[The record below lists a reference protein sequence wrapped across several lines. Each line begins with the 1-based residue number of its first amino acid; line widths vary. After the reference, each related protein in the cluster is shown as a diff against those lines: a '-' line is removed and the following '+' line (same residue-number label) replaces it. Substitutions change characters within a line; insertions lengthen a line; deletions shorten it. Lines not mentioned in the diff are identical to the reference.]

1 MLVSDI
7 MHAKVRTAGA
17 EDTFADVA
25 KVMRSNGIS
34 SVVVLEKGKK
44 LAGIVTERDIVNL
57 VAAGGDPHSVKVAH
71 GMTRR
76 GLETVGP
83 KVDIAEAADK
93 MVSLNIRH
101 LPVVDRGKVVGI
113 GSIPGPDEMGRRG
126 AQRRTRDARHRQV
139 PEGAPRGER
148 APEATPDERLRPAQP
163 SVRSGRGAVVARGA
177 AEGLARMLEG
187 AELRDVAREQERHGP
202 IEGDPHLP
210 TQRRHVEQVV
220 RAVQDQAAKPFTR
233 IPIGSATPS

>member
-7 MHAKVRTAGA
+7 MHAKVRTADA
-17 EDTFADVA
+17 DDTFADVA

-83 KVDIAEAADK
+83 KVDIAEAADR

-101 LPVVDRGKVVGI
+101 LPVVDRGKDVGI
-113 GSIPGPDEMGRRG
+113 ISIRDL
-126 AQRRTRDARHRQV
+126 TRW
-139 PEGAPRGER
+139 
-148 APEATPDERLRPAQP
+148 
-163 SVRSGRGAVVARGA
+163 A
-177 AEGLARMLEG
+177 AEELSAGHEMPDIARSQKALR
-187 AELRDVAREQERHGP
+187 AASELQK
-202 IEGDPHLP
+202 
-210 TQRRHVEQVV
+210 QRQMN
-220 RAVQDQAAKPFTR
+220 A
-233 IPIGSATPS
+233 